1 MQKKLLIT
9 LGVLLS
15 NLICI
20 GQDKVETYKLNY
32 DPDSLKII
40 PDKFFE
46 IGIPLLFIFILLNS
60 LITVLKNRAEQ
71 QLKLKMIEKGI
82 SEDALIK
89 IFKESNAIAR
99 LQPLK
104 WFLFGFAT
112 ALALLCIHFTRDFL
126 VNQSG
131 YMAVGI
137 FLLFISAAFFI
148 YYTILSKNVKSN

>member
-1 MQKKLLIT
+1 MLRKILIT

-15 NLICI
+15 NLI
-20 GQDKVETYKLNY
+20 GFAQDKVDIHTLNY
-32 DPDSLKII
+32 DPESLKII

-46 IGIPLLFIFILLNS
+46 LGIPLLVIFILLNT
-60 LITVLKNRAEQ
+60 IIAVLKNRAEQ
-71 QLKLKMIEKGI
+71 QIKLKMIEKGV

-89 IFKESNAIAR
+89 IFKESNAVAK

-104 WFLFGFAT
+104 WFLFIFGT

-126 VNQSG
+126 INQSG
-131 YMAVGI
+131 YLAVGI

-148 YYTILSKNVKSN
+148 YYTILSKKIN

>member
-1 MQKKLLIT
+1 MLRKILIT

-15 NLICI
+15 NLI
-20 GQDKVETYKLNY
+20 GFAQDKVDIHTLNY
-32 DPDSLKII
+32 DHESLKII

-46 IGIPLLFIFILLNS
+46 LGIPLLVIFILLNT
-60 LITVLKNRAEQ
+60 IIAVLKNRAEQ
-71 QLKLKMIEKGI
+71 QIKLKMIEKGV

-89 IFKESNAIAR
+89 IFKESNAVAK

-104 WFLFGFAT
+104 WFLFIFGT

-126 VNQSG
+126 INQSG
-131 YMAVGI
+131 YLAVGI

-148 YYTILSKNVKSN
+148 YYTILSKKIN

>member
-1 MQKKLLIT
+1 MQRKILIT
-9 LGVLLS
+9 IGVLLS
-15 NLICI
+15 NLICFA
-20 GQDKVETYKLNY
+20 QNKVETHTLNY
-32 DPDSLKII
+32 DRESLKII

-46 IGIPLLFIFILLNS
+46 IGIPLLIIFILLNT
-60 LITVLKNRAEQ
+60 LIAVLKNRAEH
-71 QLKLKMIEKGI
+71 QLKLKMIDKGV

-89 IFKESNAIAR
+89 IFKESNLMAK

-104 WFLFGFAT
+104 WFLFIFGT

-131 YMAVGI
+131 YLAVGI

-148 YYTILSKNVKSN
+148 YYNILSKKIN